1 MLHVSW
7 FFFVRRNRRH
17 FWRFTTTHAFVQPIL
32 PLHVSWFKACSF
44 LLFYLI
50 GWVLRH
56 STTFPIIIVLSTC
69 TLEVNWSNSISF
81 RNYFQNGFLFKLFP
95 ESYFG
100 NSPAPVARPMP
111 RWKKVTACFVSTNG
125 ETHVMLPRDVSFVMM
140 AERFEKTDP
149 LQK

>member
-1 MLHVSW
+1 MYLD

-44 LLFYLI
+44 LLFCLI

-95 ESYFG
+95 EGYFG
-100 NSPAPVARPMP
+100 NSPVPVARLMP
-111 RWKKVTACFVSTNG
+111 RWKKVTVSTNG

-140 AERFEKTDP
+140 ADRFEKTDP

>member
-1 MLHVSW
+1 MYLD

-69 TLEVNWSNSISF
+69 TLELNWSNSISF
-81 RNYFQNGFLFKLFP
+81 RNYFQNGFFFKLFP
-95 ESYFG
+95 EGYFG
-100 NSPAPVARPMP
+100 NLSAPVARPMS
-111 RWKKVTACFVSTNG
+111 RWKKVAACFANTNG
-125 ETHVMLPRDVSFVMM
+125 ETHAMLPHGVSLVVM
-140 AERFEKTDP
+140 AEHFEKTDP
-149 LQK
+149 LRK